1 MADYA
6 ASVSSLMK
14 SGLKI
19 NDVVG
24 LVMFG
29 GRVNIT
35 NYNTTLA
42 EIVGIT
48 GKFKSVVSVVAGV
61 TDAGFIL
68 QWIQASGSFKA
79 YYFDYDAGADG
90 AAIQAVTNAD
100 LGEADFIALGI
111 R

>member
-1 MADYA
+1 MAAYA

-14 SGLKI
+14 GGLKV

-24 LVMFG
+24 MIAYA

-42 EIVGIT
+42 EIVGISGKMT
-48 GKFKSVVSVVAGV
+48 GIISVVAGV
-61 TDAGFIL
+61 TDSGFIL
-68 QWIQASGSFKA
+68 QWVAASKSFKA
-79 YYFDYDAGADG
+79 YYFDNDAVADG
-90 AAIQAVTNAD
+90 AAIEVVDDTD
-100 LGEADFIALGI
+100 VGEADFIALGI